1 MSTLYARIHPKRG
14 VARFF
19 RCGTA
24 FTQAWQKLEDVDAAT
39 AKRLRA
45 EQMLEVTDTKP
56 KDLDG
61 QEEQETSTA
70 TPALSPGQQ
79 SQAAAPEEIA
89 VRLQAIRDAVAKLG
103 PADQAL
109 WTGSGKP
116 KTEAISAIL
125 GWNVSAV
132 ERDNALAP
140 GGAQ

>member
-24 FTQAWQKLEDVDAAT
+24 FSQAWLKLENVDAAT

-45 EQMLEVTDTKP
+45 EQMLEVTDTEP
-56 KDLDG
+56 EDL
-61 QEEQETSTA
+61 EEQETAQT
-70 TPALSPGQQ
+70 TEKSPSGQQ
-79 SQAAAPEEIA
+79 SQVATAEEIA
-89 VRLQAIRDAVAKLG
+89 QRLQSIREAVAKLD
-103 PADQAL
+103 PADQSL

>member
-24 FTQAWQKLEDVDAAT
+24 FTQAWLKLENVDTAT

-45 EQMLEVTDTKP
+45 EQMLEVSDTEP
-56 KDLDG
+56 KDLG
-61 QEEQETSTA
+61 EQETAQTTEKSP
-70 TPALSPGQQ
+70 PAQQ
-79 SQAAAPEEIA
+79 SQVATAEEIA
-89 VRLQAIRDAVAKLG
+89 QRLQDIRDAVAKLD

-140 GGAQ
+140 GGAK

>member
-24 FTQAWQKLEDVDAAT
+24 FSQAWLKLENVDAAT

-45 EQMLEVTDTKP
+45 EQMLEVTDTEP
-56 KDLDG
+56 EGL
-61 QEEQETSTA
+61 EEQETAQT
-70 TPALSPGQQ
+70 TEKSPSSQQ
-79 SQAAAPEEIA
+79 SQVATAEEIA
-89 VRLQAIRDAVAKLG
+89 QRLQSIREAVAKLD
-103 PADQAL
+103 PADQSL

>member
-24 FTQAWQKLEDVDAAT
+24 FTQAWLKLENVDTAT

-45 EQMLEVTDTKP
+45 EQMLEVTDTEP
-56 KDLDG
+56 KDLG
-61 QEEQETSTA
+61 EQETAQTTEKSP
-70 TPALSPGQQ
+70 PAQQ
-79 SQAAAPEEIA
+79 SQVATAEEIA
-89 VRLQAIRDAVAKLG
+89 QRLQDIRDAVAKLD

>member
-24 FTQAWQKLEDVDAAT
+24 FSQAWLKLENVDAAT

-45 EQMLEVTDTKP
+45 EQMLEVTDTEP
-56 KDLDG
+56 EGL
-61 QEEQETSTA
+61 EEQETAQT
-70 TPALSPGQQ
+70 TEKSPSGQQ
-79 SQAAAPEEIA
+79 SQVAAAEEIA
-89 VRLQAIRDAVAKLG
+89 QRLQSIREAVAKLD
-103 PADQAL
+103 PADQSL

>member
-24 FTQAWQKLEDVDAAT
+24 FTQAWLKLENVDTAT

-45 EQMLEVTDTKP
+45 EQMLEVTGTEP
-56 KDLDG
+56 EDL
-61 QEEQETSTA
+61 EKQETAQT
-70 TPALSPGQQ
+70 TEKSPSGQQ
-79 SQAAAPEEIA
+79 SQVATAEEIA
-89 VRLQAIRDAVAKLG
+89 QRLQDIRDAVAKLD

>member
-24 FTQAWQKLEDVDAAT
+24 FSQAWLKLENVDAAT

-45 EQMLEVTDTKP
+45 EQMLEVTDTEP
-56 KDLDG
+56 EDL
-61 QEEQETSTA
+61 EEQETAQTMEK
-70 TPALSPGQQ
+70 SPSGQQ
-79 SQAAAPEEIA
+79 SQVATAEEIA
-89 VRLQAIRDAVAKLG
+89 QRLQSIREAVAKLD
-103 PADQAL
+103 PADQSL